1 MTGTPMH
8 PGRNPGRA
16 GVALASVLLLL
27 LPMTTP
33 SPAQAAAPTVAE
45 QLRSAKALF
54 FDGKYAEA
62 RAAWEAV
69 RKSSRGAESAAALYW
84 IARCSE
90 KLGEHDRAL
99 TEYAAFLAAKPA
111 DKTLVEEARTS
122 RVGIAARLYK
132 GGQKQHAA
140 ILTSALADQSRTV
153 RYYAALQVATLGAEM
168 ARPAVPVLREIV
180 KTEKDNDLV
189 ERAKLALLRVD
200 PSALRDLP
208 DDRAPITVTGSA
220 RPETAARKASWIK
233 VRITEKGASSPKVS
247 VTMPFAL
254 AELVFKSLPDDALR
268 ELRSEGYDAGNFW
281 ERLREMG
288 PTDVID
294 IEGDEGEHVRIWTE

>member
-1 MTGTPMH
+1 MTLV
-8 PGRNPGRA
+8 RA
-16 GVALASVLLLL
+16 WTLALAGLVFQ
-27 LPMTTP
+27 PIPT
-33 SPAQAAAPTVAE
+33 AAAAPMPVAE

-62 RAAWEAV
+62 RTAWEAV
-69 RKSSRGAESAAALYW
+69 RKGARGAESVAALYW

-90 KLGEHDRAL
+90 KLDEPDRAL
-99 TEYAAFLAAKPA
+99 GEYASFLAAKPVDTALA
-111 DKTLVEEARTS
+111 DEARTS

-132 GGQKQHAA
+132 GGQKQHAP
-140 ILTSALADQSRTV
+140 ILTAALADKSRTV
-153 RYYAALQVATLGAEM
+153 RYYAALQVATLGPEM

-200 PSALRDLP
+200 PRALSDLP
-208 DDRAPITVTGSA
+208 DDRPPIAVSGSA
-220 RPETAARKASWIK
+220 RPAGSARKASWIK

-254 AELVFKSLPDDALR
+254 AELVFKSLPAEALA
-268 ELRSEGYDAGNFW
+268 ELRAEGYDAQNFW
-281 ERLREMG
+281 QKLREMG

-294 IEGDEGEHVRIWTE
+294 IEGDHGERVRIWTE